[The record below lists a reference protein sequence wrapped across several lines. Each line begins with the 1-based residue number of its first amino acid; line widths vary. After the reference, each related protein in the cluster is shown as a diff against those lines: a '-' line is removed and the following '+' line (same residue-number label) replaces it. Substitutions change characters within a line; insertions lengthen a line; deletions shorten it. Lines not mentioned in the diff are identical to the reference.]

1 MRKKSELEKTLIKS
15 AMLNLGIVPYTD
27 ELENIE
33 KMLEN
38 SSVEEKRKMHRK
50 FRKLWKKLDK
60 AQNKRKIV
68 PQDLLLS
75 LSKTTKIKCSPSTQE
90 KMRRKKNV
98 LFYVENTFV
107 KPVIN
112 SIESKTNLK

>member
-1 MRKKSELEKTLIKS
+1 MKKNSELEKTLIKS
-15 AMLNLGIVPYTD
+15 AMLNLGIVPYTN

-60 AQNKRKIV
+60 VQNKRKIV

-75 LSKTTKIKCSPSTQE
+75 KTTKSKSSPTSQE
-90 KMRRKKNV
+90 KMRRKRSV

-107 KPVIN
+107 KPVID
-112 SIESKTNLK
+112 SIESKTGLKSK